1 MAARAAVLALTTALA
16 LVAGPVAAQTSKTRV
31 YEGEEAAALR
41 CANTLALT
49 AVTLAQA
56 QMIGEAEKEVMLAVT
71 LLILER
77 HVSGS
82 WQQKKAALTVMRDR
96 RSVEDTLEDYQR
108 NAAQC
113 LRQFPIN

>member
-1 MAARAAVLALTTALA
+1 MRILPSVAMVVLMLA
-16 LVAGPVAAQTSKTRV
+16 TPAWASKRV

-49 AVTLAQA
+49 AVALSRAEL
-56 QMIGEAEKEVMLAVT
+56 IPDAEKNVMLDITVR
-71 LLILER
+71 ILDR

-82 WQQKKAALTVMRDR
+82 WREKKSAMAVMRDR
-96 RSVEDTLEDYQR
+96 RSVDATLDDYRR
-108 NAAQC
+108 NATQC

>member
-1 MAARAAVLALTTALA
+1 MRASLLAVVMV
-16 LVAGPVAAQTSKTRV
+16 VAISGPGWASTRV

-49 AVTLAQA
+49 AVALSQA
-56 QMIGEAEKEVMLAVT
+56 QMIPDAEKNVMLEITVR
-71 LLILER
+71 ILER

-82 WQQKKAALTVMRDR
+82 WRQKKSAMEVMRDR
-96 RSVEDTLEDYQR
+96 RSVDATLNDYR
-108 NAAQC
+108 KNATRC

>member
-1 MAARAAVLALTTALA
+1 MAARLVALGLGLAL
-16 LVAGPVAAQTSKTRV
+16 LVTPASGQAQGRV

-56 QMIGEAEKEVMLAVT
+56 GKIGEAEKEVMLAVT

-82 WQQKKAALTVMRDR
+82 WNQKKAALEVMRDR
-96 RSVEDTLEDYQR
+96 RSVEETLTDYQR